1 MVNYDASPERWYA
14 LEIKPIL
21 ADSLTTILC
30 NKGFEVFHPTYV
42 TQRIWCDRMGEVRV
56 PLFRGYLFSRFDLQ
70 RRMPIVT
77 TPGVKRVLGI
87 GKQPIPVPDEEISRI
102 RAVVASRLP
111 VQPCAYLAVGTNVV
125 VERGPLAG
133 TLGVL
138 LRYGRQCR
146 VVISV
151 ELIQRSVA
159 VEIDENWIRPI
170 ELGNAVTAADAYHA
184 ASF

>member
-1 MVNYDASPERWYA
+1 MVKYDASPEYWYA
-14 LEIKPIL
+14 LEVKPVL
-21 ADSLTTILC
+21 ADSLATVLC
-30 NKGFEVFHPTYV
+30 SKGFEVFHPTYL
-42 TQRIWCDRMGEVRV
+42 TQRIWCDRTGEVRV

-70 RRMPIVT
+70 KRMPVVT

-111 VQPCAYLAVGTNVV
+111 MQPCAYLAAGTNVM

-133 TLGVL
+133 TRGVL
-138 LRYGRQCR
+138 LRYGRRCR
-146 VVISV
+146 VVVSV

-170 ELGNAVTAADAYHA
+170 EVGHA
-184 ASF
+184 AVAGGACGVAGF